1 MNCHINC
8 YCLSR
13 KAFHALWV
21 VKDCM
26 PLSHFLT
33 KMTPSRVQ
41 VSEILRSRFRVRASQ
56 AIVARVFVRSSFM
69 KTWVPFNFRADR
81 ITDVL
86 VLWVVK
92 RTMMSRGVERS
103 SALLPT
109 KASVV
114 ERFNRTL
121 KARMWRYFTEKQSD
135 RYVDVPQDMV
145 RAYNRFHLATGI
157 MAPSEVNTTNQE
169 DG

>member
-26 PLSHFLT
+26 PLSPFLT

-69 KTWVPFNFRADR
+69 KTWVPFYPLSHRAPLCAFPLENLLTVTCTALCHQSVTYR
-81 ITDVL
+81 L
-86 VLWVVK
+86 VTVDTNVYVK
-92 RTMMSRGVERS
+92 PSPISTPTFLYLSVS
-103 SALLPT
+103 SPLPFM
-109 KASVV
+109 
-114 ERFNRTL
+114 RF
-121 KARMWRYFTEKQSD
+121 FC
-135 RYVDVPQDMV
+135 
-145 RAYNRFHLATGI
+145 
-157 MAPSEVNTTNQE
+157 
-169 DG
+169 